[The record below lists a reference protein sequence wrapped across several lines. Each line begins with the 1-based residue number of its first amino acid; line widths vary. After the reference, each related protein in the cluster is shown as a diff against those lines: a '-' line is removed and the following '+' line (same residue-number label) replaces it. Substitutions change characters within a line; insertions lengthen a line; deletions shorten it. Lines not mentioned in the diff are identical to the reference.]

1 VLINVTG
8 GEDMTL
14 HEVSEAADIVQEA
27 ADADANIIFG
37 TVIDR
42 AMKGKVKVTVIATG
56 FLRDE
61 PVRVRSMASTVRPP
75 VRAHEA
81 EAPPAPVVRA
91 GRPVLR
97 HERHGGPGGPGAGGP
112 GGMEEEAFEM
122 EQDEGY
128 TPNFR
133 KMKNDLDVPAF
144 LRKQMD

>member
-42 AMKGKVKVTVIATG
+42 AMKGKIKVTVIATG
-56 FLRDE
+56 FLRDDRVAMRPTTTMARPAGRPAAE
-61 PVRVRSMASTVRPP
+61 P
-75 VRAHEA
+75 
-81 EAPPAPVVRA
+81 EAPAPPVVRA
-91 GRPVLR
+91 GRPLPR
-97 HERHGGPGGPGAGGP
+97 RDR
-112 GGMEEEAFEM
+112 MEEENFEI